1 MKSQILLCFI
11 ILFNLGYNVN
21 AQSIKRSSI
30 NSFGS
35 IALNGGLKLSQSVGQ
50 SSAVQIKSNNKIQ
63 LRQGFQQAINLSYYN
78 SRSSLDINVYPNPT
92 QNNIN
97 ISFDNDRQSIFSY
110 YLYDS
115 QGRICQFEEENKSK
129 NIQLKNNLTP
139 GVYTIRV
146 LVENKVG
153 VSSLIIIP

>member
-1 MKSQILLCFI
+1 MLFI
-11 ILFNLGYNVN
+11 LGYNVK
-21 AQSIKRSSI
+21 AQSINRSSI

-35 IALNGGLKLSQSVGQ
+35 VVTNGGLKLSQSVGQ
-50 SSAVQIKSNNKIQ
+50 SSAVQTKSNNTVQ
-63 LRQGFQQAINLSYYN
+63 LRQGFQQPINLSYYN
-78 SRSSLDINVYPNPT
+78 SGNSLNINVYPNPT
-92 QNNIN
+92 QDNFN
-97 ISFDNDRQSIFSY
+97 ISFDNDRQSSFSY

-129 NIQLKNNLTP
+129 NIQLKNNLNS

-146 LVENKVG
+146 IVENKVG